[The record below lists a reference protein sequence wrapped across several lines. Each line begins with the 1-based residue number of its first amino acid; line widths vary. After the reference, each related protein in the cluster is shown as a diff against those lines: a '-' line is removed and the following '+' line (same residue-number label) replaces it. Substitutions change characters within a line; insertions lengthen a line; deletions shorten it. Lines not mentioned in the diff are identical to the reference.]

1 MNKKLNTAL
10 FIIGATAI
18 NMLLIF
24 IIMTALIALSVVLFQ
39 EPSEQAAQL
48 LFLFIFVASIALS
61 FFIYN
66 RVIKFISKKV
76 DMDKYFHPIF
86 KPRRR

>member
-1 MNKKLNTAL
+1 MNKKINTAL
-10 FIIGATAI
+10 FIIGATAV

-24 IIMTALIALSVVLFQ
+24 IIMTALIALTVVLIQ
-39 EPSEQAAQL
+39 NPSDQAAQVIFL
-48 LFLFIFVASIALS
+48 LVFIASIGLS

-66 RVIKFISKKV
+66 KVIKFVSKKV